1 MGARHLA
8 ALLLWPLHWLQ
19 TARGMLFA
27 WVPVFLGLGIGLW
40 FALPWEP
47 GAGFYLA
54 ALAVLTVAAALRLW
68 GPELLHP
75 MFVILG
81 CLAAGPLACGLRLH
95 LVAAPVLEAE
105 YWGPVQGR
113 VIEVDRSQSDA
124 LRLTL
129 DRVVLDNMAPERNP
143 LRVRISVH
151 GSEPQVLPGEVV
163 LLSANL
169 SAPAAPAEPGAL
181 TFSAWPISTAWAP
194 RATAAAR
201 WCSGPN
207 PPRGSN

>member
-68 GPELLHP
+68 GSELLHP

-129 DRVVLDNMAPERNP
+129 DRVMLDNMAPERTP

-169 SAPAAPAEPGAL
+169 SPPAAPAEPGGFD
-181 TFSAWPISTAWAP
+181 FSAWPISTAWAP
-194 RATAAAR
+194 RSTAAAR